1 MNRVRE
7 YMPQIVLAS
16 LQSLVVL
23 MGSMFTATILKAF
36 GYPESRAHWPP
47 ASVFVRNW
55 GVSLVLIPFI
65 WVIATIWMERL
76 HAGWFSRRW
85 TILSGLLILI
95 GLAYFLDFAPFKPTA
110 YLIEA
115 SQSP

>member
-1 MNRVRE
+1 
-7 YMPQIVLAS
+7 
-16 LQSLVVL
+16 
-23 MGSMFTATILKAF
+23 
-36 GYPESRAHWPP
+36 
-47 ASVFVRNW
+47 
-55 GVSLVLIPFI
+55 
-65 WVIATIWMERL
+65 MERL